1 LIRAGI
7 RRIRRAFR
15 KSTNP
20 DLAARYPDLPI
31 GRGTYG
37 DLRIQRWGGTQLTIG
52 AYCSFAEGARILL
65 GGEHRMDW
73 VTTYPFN
80 VFNAAGRHITGHPR
94 AKGNV
99 SIGSDVW
106 VGTDALILSGVTIG
120 DGAVIGARAV
130 VARDVPPYAVA
141 SGNPARVVKY
151 RFSDELIARLLRV
164 KWWTWD
170 EAQVERAIPDLLQ
183 GDIEAFLA
191 RAESGHYGQAPSA

>member
-1 LIRAGI
+1 MIRAGI
-7 RRIRRAFR
+7 RRIKRALR

-20 DLAARYPDLPI
+20 DLAARYPDVPI
-31 GRGTYG
+31 GRGSYG
-37 DLRIQRWGGTQLTIG
+37 DLRIQRWRGTQLTIG
-52 AYCSFAEGARILL
+52 AYCSFAEGVRILL

-80 VFNAAGRHITGHPR
+80 VFNPAARHITGHPR
-94 AKGNV
+94 SKGDV
-99 SIGSDVW
+99 VIGSDVW
-106 VGTDALILSGVTIG
+106 VGTEALILSGVTIG

-151 RFSDELIARLLRV
+151 RFSEDIIARLLQV
-164 KWWTWD
+164 EWWTWD
-170 EAQVERAIPDLLQ
+170 EARIERAIPDLLQ

-191 RAESGHYGQAPSA
+191 RAESGHYGPGPAP